1 MFAFF
6 VWEKTRHYFN
16 YVIYY
21 QQEIFL
27 FKEKIMEFKLFSNIF
42 IKKREDYSWL
52 FSMANRYKDDVDL
65 PMNIWLDEAEE
76 YKEGGHSKRIKF
88 QMNHANRIQKE
99 NLASMTLDGKIVKET
114 YKEKKSE
121 LDSKD
126 IKEVSNFVKN
136 NSYALDKLADQ
147 MIRCSDF
154 DKIMIKGGKEASES
168 EIARLKEDTDK
179 YIKIRS

>member
-1 MFAFF
+1 MKF
-6 VWEKTRHYFN
+6 R
-16 YVIYY
+16 
-21 QQEIFL
+21 
-27 FKEKIMEFKLFSNIF
+27 LFSNIF
-42 IKKREDYSWL
+42 MKKRGDYSWL

-88 QMNHANRIQKE
+88 QMNHVNRIQKE
-99 NLASMTLDGKIVKET
+99 NLASMTLDGKVVKET

-147 MIRCSDF
+147 MIRCADF

-179 YIKIRS
+179 YIKIRN